1 MQHGVYIIPIAT
13 GIIYFG
19 VGSSNF
25 NFAVINMAKVN
36 DIITDDSNKTG
47 GQPVLG
53 IRWRQ
58 IFHAVTYMH
67 PSPMAPLYVHILII
81 FKQIRTRL
89 FQEYQLNYHVD
100 LVWKTSLKPIKYY
113 IG

>member
-25 NFAVINMAKVN
+25 DFAVINMVKVN
-36 DIITDDSNKTG
+36 DIITDDSTKTG

-53 IRWRQ
+53 IRWEQ
-58 IFHAVTYMH
+58 NFHVVTYTH
-67 PSPMAPLYVHILII
+67 PSPMAPLYMYTFSLVS
-81 FKQIRTRL
+81 L
-89 FQEYQLNYHVD
+89 FTVY
-100 LVWKTSLKPIKYY
+100 KTVPGIPIKLPCRSCMEDIPETY
-113 IG
+113 